1 VSFDAKALEYLNWG
15 WSVIPV
21 RTDKRPVGDWKK
33 WQSRAMTQEEATKA
47 FSSRA
52 VQGIAVVCGKVS
64 GVTVL
69 DLEQSSLE
77 SKEVEALLELAKG
90 VPTARS
96 GGGGVHLYFASSG
109 ERNKPLELNGVHI
122 GDIRGEG
129 GYVVLP
135 PSCHPSDNIY
145 EWVEKPTGN
154 LEPIPQEL
162 QNALKQLTSKHHS
175 RVKAK
180 TSSNDAQRKY
190 ALSALE
196 KECEAVRNAPQ
207 GVGNHQIN
215 VSAFALG
222 QLVGAGVLSESEV
235 LRDLENAVNTWATP
249 DPKAKAT
256 ILSGLEAGI
265 LEPRDMTKTGLS
277 NLVDQ
282 VSNLDEQW
290 GERGEYA
297 VQNGRIVEVK
307 VKKSTN
313 SVNTLEKY
321 VQPLCNFQARIE
333 KELIRDDG
341 IEQTSL
347 LYLSGVLTTG
357 EKLPY
362 IDILASQFNSLNWV
376 TDKWGSRA
384 VVYSGQGQRDKLR
397 EAIQLRGLETRVTET
412 VFSHTGWRKLEGK
425 DWVYLHGNGAINQD
439 GAVLGVQVKLTG
451 SLEQYALPTP
461 YAELEDVKQAI
472 RTQLDFLTVAPDPL
486 SIPLWLAVLRS
497 VIDAARFTVFLVG
510 RTGSR
515 KSGLAGLAL
524 QHLAP
529 SANWDALTTQW
540 SSTDNAL
547 ERVLFEAKDSMVVID
562 DFNPTGSRQDIQKYH
577 ARAERVLRTQGNGGG
592 RSRLRHDATPRPE
605 TPPRG
610 LVVSTG
616 EDLPNGHSLRARC
629 LILEIKQGDVDF
641 DQLKALSKQAREGE
655 FSQALIAFIRWLA
668 LDLEQYRQ
676 RFKNLA
682 LEAQGRFAST
692 HGRTSM
698 AAGELLAT
706 LHLWQDF
713 ALEQGHISLSE
724 AQKLETRAFQALN
737 FVSQLQEAHQASSDP
752 VQQFPMQL
760 RALIFSGRAH
770 LISTERGQD
779 LPLEPELWG
788 WQHNDLH
795 GWQPKGARIG
805 WVKDR
810 NTVYLEPNA
819 TFAALSEFLN
829 HQGLG
834 MAKSQKTLWGELAER
849 GFIVKGDQNAV
860 KRVVQ
865 GNKQRVLHLT
875 NTCLQAMLEGDSS
888 LVVPETPS
896 GTSEKQGLNQAV
908 HDSLNPV
915 VPEIPENSDT
925 RGQTYTKTQGGDSS

>member
-1 VSFDAKALEYLNWG
+1 MSHFHVKALEYLALG

-21 RTDKRPVGDWKK
+21 RNDKSPINGWKQ
-33 WQSRAMTQEEATKA
+33 WQSRVMTQDEATKA
-47 FSSRA
+47 FSSRV

-69 DLEQSSLE
+69 DLEQSSLG
-77 SKEVEALLELAKG
+77 SKEVQALLELAKNA
-90 VPTARS
+90 PRARS

-135 PSCHPSDNIY
+135 PSCHPSGNTY
-145 EWVEKPTGN
+145 EWVNEPTGN
-154 LEPIPQEL
+154 LEPIPKRL
-162 QNALKQLTSKHHS
+162 QAALEQLTSKPNS
-175 RVKAK
+175 QAKNTK
-180 TSSNDAQRKY
+180 TSSSDPKRKY

-196 KECEAVRNAPQ
+196 KECIAIRNAPH

-215 VSAFALG
+215 VSSFALG
-222 QLVGAGVLSESEV
+222 QLVGAGALSESEV
-235 LRDLENAVNTWATP
+235 RRDLEKAVNTWTIP
-249 DPKAKAT
+249 DPKAQAT
-256 ILSGLEAGI
+256 IQSGLKAGI
-265 LEPRDMTKTGLS
+265 LEPREMSKVGRAY
-277 NLVDQ
+277 LVDQ
-282 VSNLDEQW
+282 VFNLDKQW

-297 VQNGRIVEVK
+297 VQYGKIVEVK

-313 SVNTLEKY
+313 SVNSLEKY

-333 KELIRDDG
+333 HELIKDDG
-341 IEQTSL
+341 VEQMSL
-347 LYLSGVLTTG
+347 LRLSGVLATG
-357 EKLPY
+357 EKLPC
-362 IDILASQFNSLNWV
+362 IEILASQFNSLNWV
-376 TDKWGSRA
+376 TEKWGSRA
-384 VVYSGQGQRDKLR
+384 VVYTGQGQRDKLR
-397 EAIQLRGLETRVTET
+397 EAIQLHGLETRVSDT
-412 VFSHTGWRKLEGK
+412 VYSHTGWRKLEGHG
-425 DWVYLHGNGAINQD
+425 WVYLHSNGAINQD
-439 GAVLGVQVKLTG
+439 GAVSGIQVKLSG
-451 SLEQYALPTP
+451 SLERYALPTP
-461 YAELEDVKQAI
+461 HTELENVRQAI
-472 RTQLDFLTVAPDPL
+472 KTQLDFLTVAPDPI
-486 SIPLWLAVLRS
+486 SIPLWLSVLRS

-524 QHLAP
+524 QHFAP
-529 SANWDALTTQW
+529 SASWDALTTQW

-577 ARAERVLRTQGNGGG
+577 TRAERVLRTQGNGGG

-629 LILEIKQGDVDF
+629 LILEVRQGDVDF
-641 DQLKALSKQAREGE
+641 DKLKALSKQAREGE

-668 LDLEQYRQ
+668 QIEQYRQ
-676 RFKNLA
+676 RLNTLA
-682 LEAQGRFAST
+682 LEAQGRFTGT

-698 AAGELLAT
+698 AAGELLGT
-706 LHLWQDF
+706 MQLWQEF
-713 ALEQGHISLSE
+713 ALEQGFISPVQ
-724 AQKLETRAFQALN
+724 AQNLETRAFQALS
-737 FVSQLQEAHQASSDP
+737 FVSQSQQEHQASSDP

-760 RALIFSGRAH
+760 RALLFSGRAH
-770 LISTERGQD
+770 LISTERGQNR
-779 LPLEPELWG
+779 PLEPELWG
-788 WQHNDLH
+788 WQHNDLS

-810 NTVYLEPNA
+810 NTVYLEPSA
-819 TFAALSEFLN
+819 TYAALSEFQS

-834 MAKSQKTLWGELAER
+834 MAKTQKTLWSELAER
-849 GFIVKGDQNAV
+849 GYIVKGDQNAV
-860 KRVVQ
+860 KRTVQ

-875 NTCLQAMLEGDSS
+875 SACLRAMFEGDSS
-888 LVVPETPS
+888 LIVPETPS
-896 GTSEKQGLNQAV
+896 GTW
-908 HDSLNPV
+908 
-915 VPEIPENSDT
+915 EIRDEN
-925 RGQTYTKTQGGDSS
+925 